1 MSEEM
6 SIEQRRSEV
15 ARLHGDGLGVRE
27 IERRLGIGHGSL
39 SRMLDGT
46 LDLRVRHLLALANM
60 LGVPPGDFLEIGCPD
75 VGERAQRRL
84 SDWIGAPSRTRAAEP
99 TAASLS
105 VTALTELIRG
115 AVREEISKH
124 EISQPKH
131 DSPARK
137 RRSQP

>member
-1 MSEEM
+1 MSERDLAQLRQVLREAVRA
-6 SIEQRRSEV
+6 SR
-15 ARLHGDGLGVRE
+15 LGVRE
-27 IERRLGIGHGSL
+27 IERRLEIGHGSL

-46 LDLRVRHLLALANM
+46 LDLRVRHLLALANL
-60 LGVPPGDFLEIGCPD
+60 LGVPPGDFLEIGCPE

-131 DSPARK
+131 DSPPRK